1 MEIDNNVQR
10 DEVEK
15 LVRELMDGEK
25 GKELKKKAMEWKIK
39 AEDATKPSGS
49 SYQNMDK
56 LIFEVLLAGNV

>member
-1 MEIDNNVQR
+1 MEIDNNIQR

-25 GKELKKKAMEWKIK
+25 GKELKKAAMEWKIK

-49 SYQNMDK
+49 SYQNLDK